1 MNKKIERLIDTIN
14 DEGIDSVIETFD
26 NNVDALLNFFQ
37 FHNSIDEID
46 IDWFDSEHK
55 NKIYLFLI
63 DNGQKTKVVKDIING
78 LGSVSFD
85 GTDYFYELRNL
96 TELVEYFKGYNR
108 DTSPYDIAQGVLSED
123 YWEPFDV
130 SRRYTDLMTDVYDD
144 LIPENKKYLRDYVV
158 EKYKNDLIVV
168 SSDEVTDV
176 IDRIGTEN
184 EDGDYEFH
192 IKNEN
197 VMDLFSDDTTMNY
210 LFENDLVDVGD
221 NLMDVYRN
229 SYNGA
234 YEIEN
239 YDKVWDGLKDLV
251 IDADAKIIDFQYNNK
266 NWVKL
271 KITNTLPYLISEYL
285 SSDNCTD
292 IDSLGDYRYLINE
305 GISCGAWESIGFTIS
320 NYPDSDIVKKM
331 INEILKD
338 YI

>member
-192 IKNEN
+192 ITNEN

>member
-14 DEGIDSVIETFD
+14 DEGIESVIETFD
-26 NNVDALLNFFQ
+26 NDVDALLNFFK

-63 DNGQKTKVVKDIING
+63 DNGQKTKVVKDIVNG

-96 TELVEYFKGYNR
+96 TELVEYFKEYNR
-108 DTSPYDIAQGVLSED
+108 DTSPSDIAQGVLSED

-176 IDRIGTEN
+176 IDRIGT
-184 EDGDYEFH
+184 
-192 IKNEN
+192 
-197 VMDLFSDDTTMNY
+197 
-210 LFENDLVDVGD
+210 
-221 NLMDVYRN
+221 
-229 SYNGA
+229 
-234 YEIEN
+234 
-239 YDKVWDGLKDLV
+239 
-251 IDADAKIIDFQYNNK
+251 
-266 NWVKL
+266 
-271 KITNTLPYLISEYL
+271 
-285 SSDNCTD
+285 
-292 IDSLGDYRYLINE
+292 
-305 GISCGAWESIGFTIS
+305 
-320 NYPDSDIVKKM
+320 
-331 INEILKD
+331 
-338 YI
+338 

>member
-26 NNVDALLNFFQ
+26 NDVDALLNFFK

-78 LGSVSFD
+78 LSSVSFD

-130 SRRYTDLMTDVYDD
+130 SRRYTDLMRDVYDD

-158 EKYKNDLIVV
+158 EKYKNDLMVIPKRKI
-168 SSDEVTDV
+168 TDV

-184 EDGDYEFH
+184 EDGDYEFN
-192 IKNEN
+192 ITNEN

-221 NLMDVYRN
+221 NLMDLYRS

-234 YEIEN
+234 YEAEYEN
-239 YDKVWDGLKDLV
+239 KVWDGLKELV

-292 IDSLGDYRYLINE
+292 IDSLGDYSYLINE

-320 NYPDSDIVKKM
+320 DYPDSFIVKKM